1 MEEITI
7 EGLYRNY
14 YRKVANVPTKFH
26 RYICSDI
33 NWNSM
38 IVGIKG
44 PKGVGKTT
52 LMLQHIKETFDDL
65 DQAFYISLDNIWFT
79 THSLTELVEYI
90 YTHGGTHI
98 FLDEVHKYPKWQIV
112 LKNLADDY
120 PDLHIAYTGSSMLK
134 IDHSQADMSRRQLM
148 YTLHGLSF
156 REYLEYEYGYIVE
169 PVSLETL
176 LSTHSK
182 IASSITKDIKVQ
194 LLFEQYLRHG
204 YYPFY
209 KQDVD
214 GFEAK
219 LQEVVDAIL
228 VDDLPAVEDVT
239 FATVQKTRKLLM
251 ILAERCPQTP
261 KMNELYAAL
270 ETTRD
275 QGLKM
280 LNALERAALINLVTT
295 QSKNVKTLTKPDKIL
310 MNNTNLM
317 YALTPHADIGTI
329 RETFFYNQLSATN
342 EVFYPEKG
350 DFLVNRKYLF
360 EVGGKK
366 KTFEQVKDIS
376 NSYLAVDNTEIGHLN
391 RIPLWMFGL
400 LY

>member
-14 YRKVANVPTKFH
+14 YRKIENTPTAFH
-26 RYICSDI
+26 RYLYYKI

-38 IVGIKG
+38 VVGIKG
-44 PKGVGKTT
+44 AKGVGKTT

-65 DQAFYISLDNIWFT
+65 DKAFYISLDNIWFT

-98 FLDEVHKYPKWQIV
+98 FLDEVHKYPAWQIV

-156 REYLEYEYGYIVE
+156 REYLEYESGYS
-169 PVSLETL
+169 VSPLTIEDL
-176 LSTHSK
+176 LTRHSK
-182 IASSITKDIKVQ
+182 AASAIAKEIKVQ
-194 LLFEQYLRHG
+194 PMFEQYLHHG

-209 KQDVD
+209 KQDIE
-214 GFEAK
+214 GFDTK
-219 LQEVVDAIL
+219 LQEVVDAVL
-228 VDDLPAVEDVT
+228 MDDLPAVEDVT
-239 FATVQKTRKLLM
+239 FATIQKTRKLLM

-261 KMNELYAAL
+261 KMNELYSAL

-275 QGLKM
+275 QGIKM
-280 LNALERAALINLVTT
+280 LYALERAAMINLVTT
-295 QSKNVKTLTKPDKIL
+295 QSKNVKTLVKPDKIL
-310 MNNTNLM
+310 MNNSNLM
-317 YALTPHADIGTI
+317 FALTPHADIGAI
-329 RETFFYNQLSATN
+329 RESFFFNQLSAVS

-350 DFLVNRKYLF
+350 DFYIDRKYTF
-360 EVGGKK
+360 EVGGRK
-366 KTFEQVKDIS
+366 KTFEQIKDMD
-376 NSYLAVDNTEIGHLN
+376 NSFLAVDNTEIGHAN